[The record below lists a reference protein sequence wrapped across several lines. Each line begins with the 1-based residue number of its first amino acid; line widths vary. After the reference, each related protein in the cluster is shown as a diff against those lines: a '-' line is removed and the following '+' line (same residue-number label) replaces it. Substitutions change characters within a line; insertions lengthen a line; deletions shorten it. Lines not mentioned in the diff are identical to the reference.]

1 MKIIIQGGTIVNEG
15 RSLRR
20 DILIEDNS
28 IAALF
33 DPSETPRG
41 IYDKIIDAS
50 GCFVFPGIIDT
61 HVHFREP
68 GLTRKADIESESRAA
83 AFGGITSYM
92 EMPNTSPQTT
102 TPEAW
107 QEKMTLAAHKS
118 HVNYSFFYG
127 ATNNNADSFA
137 ALDHSLVPGIK
148 LFMGASTGNML
159 VENHEHLDYIYKVC
173 ADQDWQLVTHC
184 EDTELITANMARAK
198 AQQDDPNIELH
209 PLIRSE
215 EACYRSTSLAVALAK
230 KHHTK
235 LHVAHLTTA
244 RELAFFGIDDH
255 ITAEVVI
262 AHLLFSNEDYAT
274 LGSLI
279 KCNPAVKTAADRD
292 ALRQALNDNRI
303 TTVGTDH
310 APHELKDKQGGC
322 AKAASGMPMI
332 QFSLATMLELAD
344 KGILSYERIAELMC
358 HNPARLF
365 RINDRG
371 FIRKG
376 YKADLTIVK
385 TASPWKVTN
394 DLIQSKCK
402 WSPLENHVF
411 NNRIL
416 ATICNGHI
424 LYYDGHFD
432 ANYRGEALTFHG

>member
-107 QEKMTLAAHKS
+107 QEKMMLAAHKS

-173 ADQDWQLVTHC
+173 ADQDWQLSKETSYKTSRCTPH
-184 EDTELITANMARAK
+184 N
-198 AQQDDPNIELH
+198 
-209 PLIRSE
+209 
-215 EACYRSTSLAVALAK
+215 ST
-230 KHHTK
+230 
-235 LHVAHLTTA
+235 
-244 RELAFFGIDDH
+244 R
-255 ITAEVVI
+255 VVI
-262 AHLLFSNEDYAT
+262 LWH
-274 LGSLI
+274 
-279 KCNPAVKTAADRD
+279 
-292 ALRQALNDNRI
+292 
-303 TTVGTDH
+303 
-310 APHELKDKQGGC
+310 
-322 AKAASGMPMI
+322 
-332 QFSLATMLELAD
+332 
-344 KGILSYERIAELMC
+344 
-358 HNPARLF
+358 
-365 RINDRG
+365 
-371 FIRKG
+371 
-376 YKADLTIVK
+376 
-385 TASPWKVTN
+385 
-394 DLIQSKCK
+394 
-402 WSPLENHVF
+402 
-411 NNRIL
+411 
-416 ATICNGHI
+416 
-424 LYYDGHFD
+424 
-432 ANYRGEALTFHG
+432 

>member
-137 ALDHSLVPGIK
+137 TLDHSLVPGIK

-159 VENHEHLDYIYKVC
+159 VENHEHLDYRYKVC

-198 AQQDDPNIELH
+198 AQ
-209 PLIRSE
+209 
-215 EACYRSTSLAVALAK
+215 
-230 KHHTK
+230 
-235 LHVAHLTTA
+235 
-244 RELAFFGIDDH
+244 
-255 ITAEVVI
+255 
-262 AHLLFSNEDYAT
+262 
-274 LGSLI
+274 
-279 KCNPAVKTAADRD
+279 
-292 ALRQALNDNRI
+292 
-303 TTVGTDH
+303 
-310 APHELKDKQGGC
+310 
-322 AKAASGMPMI
+322 
-332 QFSLATMLELAD
+332 
-344 KGILSYERIAELMC
+344 
-358 HNPARLF
+358 
-365 RINDRG
+365 
-371 FIRKG
+371 
-376 YKADLTIVK
+376 
-385 TASPWKVTN
+385 
-394 DLIQSKCK
+394 
-402 WSPLENHVF
+402 
-411 NNRIL
+411 
-416 ATICNGHI
+416 
-424 LYYDGHFD
+424 
-432 ANYRGEALTFHG
+432 